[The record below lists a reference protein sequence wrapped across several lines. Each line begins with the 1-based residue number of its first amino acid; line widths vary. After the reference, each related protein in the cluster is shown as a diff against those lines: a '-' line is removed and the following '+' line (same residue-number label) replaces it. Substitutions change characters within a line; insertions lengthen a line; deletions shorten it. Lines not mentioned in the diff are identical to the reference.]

1 MAKKL
6 KQNPKIVVLN
16 HDWDSNNEVILLVDD
31 CQRNPVKAYAK
42 KNGWKIVHGM
52 DCNLFNIEEG
62 REMRDEWLSEVDRI
76 KNNTIIE
83 GTSGKKYRLKFIPIE
98 EE

>member
-1 MAKKL
+1 
-6 KQNPKIVVLN
+6 
-16 HDWDSNNEVILLVDD
+16 
-31 CQRNPVKAYAK
+31 
-42 KNGWKIVHGM
+42 
-52 DCNLFNIEEG
+52 
-62 REMRDEWLSEVDRI
+62 MRDEWLSEVDRI